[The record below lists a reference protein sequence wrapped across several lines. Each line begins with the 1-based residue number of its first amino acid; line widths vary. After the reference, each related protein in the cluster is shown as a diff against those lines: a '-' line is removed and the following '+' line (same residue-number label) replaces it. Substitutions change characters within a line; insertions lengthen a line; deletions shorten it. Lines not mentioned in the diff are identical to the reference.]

1 MSFPKLSWGREKH
14 DLADRWPKGPDGTPE
29 KPAFLADSTEEDNAA
44 GMTVEMLRAYGIPVM
59 KKYDDK
65 DGTLADETVKAA
77 VEKRQDDLE
86 AQWSQYLPEQLELV
100 QNYKLVTNGNYIL
113 FAVSEYADEAVTA
126 FNTYTK

>member
-14 DLADRWPKGPDGTPE
+14 DLVDRWPKGPDGTPE

-77 VEKRQDDLE
+77 VEKCTAALGDGGRVL
-86 AQWSQYLPEQLELV
+86 LKGL
-100 QNYKLVTNGNYIL
+100 
-113 FAVSEYADEAVTA
+113 AV
-126 FNTYTK
+126 

>member
-59 KKYDDK
+59 KKYDEK
-65 DGTLADETVKAA
+65 DGTLGKRVSHGCVRMAIENARFIHDNIPYGTTVY
-77 VEKRQDDLE
+77 
-86 AQWSQYLPEQLELV
+86 SY
-100 QNYKLVTNGNYIL
+100 
-113 FAVSEYADEAVTA
+113 
-126 FNTYTK
+126 

>member
-14 DLADRWPKGPDGTPE
+14 DLVDRWPKGPDGTPE

-65 DGTLADETVKAA
+65 DGTLGKVLFGHAEWRRGA
-77 VEKRQDDLE
+77 VCTRKYARGREESSR
-86 AQWSQYLPEQLELV
+86 ARGGINPE
-100 QNYKLVTNGNYIL
+100 
-113 FAVSEYADEAVTA
+113 
-126 FNTYTK
+126 